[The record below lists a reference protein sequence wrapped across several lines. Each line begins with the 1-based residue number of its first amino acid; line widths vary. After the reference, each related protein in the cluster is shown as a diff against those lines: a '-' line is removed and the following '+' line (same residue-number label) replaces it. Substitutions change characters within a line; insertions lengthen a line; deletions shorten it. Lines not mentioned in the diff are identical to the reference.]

1 MRTGRTAHHAG
12 LAAEDIA
19 ARLYEDEGAR
29 ILARRWRCP
38 AGEID
43 LIVALPETLVFVEV
57 KARRH
62 RDAAAVALTPAQ
74 TARLGAAAETWLAEH
89 SPTHGPTPC
98 RFDLVL
104 VDGTGRAERIANALS
119 FDA

>member
-1 MRTGRTAHHAG
+1 MRSGRTAHHGG

-19 ARLYEDEGAR
+19 ARLYEAEGAR
-29 ILARRWRCP
+29 VLARRWRCP

-43 LIVALPETLVFVEV
+43 LIVATPDTVVFVEV
-57 KARRH
+57 KARRT
-62 RDAAAVALTPAQ
+62 RDAAALALTPAQ
-74 TARLGAAAETWLAEH
+74 TARLAAAAETWLGEH
-89 SPTHGPTPC
+89 QSAHGPAPC

-104 VDGTGRAERIANALS
+104 VDGAGRAERIANALS

>member
-1 MRTGRTAHHAG
+1 VRTGGTAHHAG

-19 ARLYEDEGAR
+19 ARLYAAEGGR

-43 LIVALPETLVFVEV
+43 LIVALPDTIVFVEV

-62 RDAAAVALTPAQ
+62 RDAAAFALTPAQ
-74 TARLGAAAETWLAEH
+74 TARLGAAAETWLAA
-89 SPTHGPTPC
+89 HGPGGDPC

-104 VDGTGRAERIANALS
+104 VDGAGRAERIANALS

>member
-1 MRTGRTAHHAG
+1 MTSGRTAHHAG

-19 ARLYEDEGAR
+19 ARLYEAEGGR
-29 ILARRWRCP
+29 VLARRWRCP

-43 LIVALPETLVFVEV
+43 LIVALPDTTVFVEV

-62 RDAAAVALTPAQ
+62 RDGAALALGPVQ
-74 TARLGAAAETWLAEH
+74 IARLGAAAETWLAAH
-89 SPTHGPTPC
+89 APPDHAC

-104 VDGTGRAERIANALS
+104 VDRTGRADRIANALS
-119 FDA
+119 FEA

>member
-1 MRTGRTAHHAG
+1 MTSGGTAHHAG

-19 ARLYEDEGAR
+19 TRLYAAEGGR

-43 LIVALPETLVFVEV
+43 LIVALPDTVVFVEV

-62 RDAAAVALTPAQ
+62 RDAAALALGPAQ
-74 TARLGAAAETWLAEH
+74 TARLGAAAETWLAEN
-89 SPTHGPTPC
+89 GPSPC

-104 VDGTGRAERIANALS
+104 VDRAGRAERIANALS
-119 FDA
+119 FDT